1 MCLQEDRRH
10 KNVKGSS
17 FIVCLTMVT
26 LILITTFRPHTVG
39 FHQAILSVY

>member
-26 LILITTFRPHTVG
+26 LILITTFRPHTAG